1 MRFAR
6 NVHFNIKAGKAAE
19 FTQLLQAEVIPV
31 LKKQPGF
38 KSELALMRGSSA
50 MGISLWDDRKSA
62 EQYAQVSY
70 PQVLQKLSPV
80 IEGTPQVE
88 MYEVAASTLEF

>member
-6 NVHFNIKAGKAAE
+6 NVHFNIKAGKDAE

-70 PQVLQKLSPV
+70 PQVQIGRAHV
-80 IEGTPQVE
+80 
-88 MYEVAASTLEF
+88 